1 MRIEA
6 VKAYQQQMEIQQIE
20 QDLMELKHQELKI
33 KAEIID
39 HERMRIRRLDT
50 GARTRGIGT
59 QVDTLA

>member
-1 MRIEA
+1 MDRLLFTKAKRADIIE
-6 VKAYQQQMEIQQIE
+6 
-20 QDLMELKHQELKI
+20 
-33 KAEIID
+33 